1 LKTLILNSSDNFGGA
16 GRAAYRIHDSL
27 ARLDIYSEMWVNL
40 KVTDDPSVLCLN
52 DTVSKFSK
60 LVKPHLVKY
69 ITKNVFHSD
78 ELLSLGL
85 FTSSWPKL
93 INSSNFDIVN
103 LHWVNGEM
111 LSINDVAK
119 IEKPIV
125 WTLHDM
131 WAFSGAEHYSSQNHW
146 KDGYTNE
153 KFYNL
158 NKLIWNKKFNN
169 WNKKFQIV
177 TPSTWLAN
185 CVKDSRLF
193 RNWEVEVIP
202 NPIDTEKWNL
212 IDKETA
218 RNILGLSLDKKVI
231 LFCAFGDV
239 NDPRKG
245 LDLLIKSLSILDS
258 TSNNLVLLVVGSK
271 QIDIKFKNIEIRYL
285 GVLNDDISLK
295 IVYNS
300 VDILAIPSRLDNLP
314 NVALEGQACG
324 VPVIS
329 YNVGGFSDLVKHDF
343 DGYLS
348 SPFDVE
354 EFAYGIQLIID
365 NNFKHSTF
373 SYNCRTKVVNEF
385 SPSLVGSQYKN
396 IFEKYLN

>member
-1 LKTLILNSSDNFGGA
+1 MKTLILNSSDNFGGA

-52 DTVSKFSK
+52 DNISKFSK

-85 FTSSWPKL
+85 FKSSWPKL

-111 LSINDVAK
+111 LSINDIAK

-158 NKLIWNKKFNN
+158 NKLIWDKKFNN

-185 CVKDSRLF
+185 CVNESRLF
-193 RNWEVEVIP
+193 RNWEVEIIP

-212 IDKETA
+212 FDKKSA
-218 RNILGLSLDKKVI
+218 RNILGLPLDKKVI

-245 LDLLIKSLSILDS
+245 LDLLIKSLTILNS
-258 TSNNLVLLVVGSK
+258 TDQNFLLIVVGSRH
-271 QIDIKFKNIEIRYL
+271 INVKFENIEIRYM
-285 GVLNDDISLK
+285 GPLNDDLSLK
-295 IVYNS
+295 LVYNS

-314 NVALEGQACG
+314 NVALEGQA
-324 VPVIS
+324 S
-329 YNVGGFSDLVKHDF
+329 L
-343 DGYLS
+343 
-348 SPFDVE
+348 
-354 EFAYGIQLIID
+354 
-365 NNFKHSTF
+365 TF
-373 SYNCRTKVVNEF
+373 
-385 SPSLVGSQYKN
+385 
-396 IFEKYLN
+396 

>member
-1 LKTLILNSSDNFGGA
+1 
-16 GRAAYRIHDSL
+16 
-27 ARLDIYSEMWVNL
+27 
-40 KVTDDPSVLCLN
+40 
-52 DTVSKFSK
+52 
-60 LVKPHLVKY
+60 
-69 ITKNVFHSD
+69 
-78 ELLSLGL
+78 
-85 FTSSWPKL
+85 
-93 INSSNFDIVN
+93 
-103 LHWVNGEM
+103 M

-131 WAFSGAEHYSSQNHW
+131 WAFLGAEHYSSQNHW
-146 KDGYTNE
+146 KDGYTYE

-218 RNILGLSLDKKVI
+218 RKILGLSLDKKVI
-231 LFCAFGDV
+231 LCCAFGDV

-271 QIDIKFKNIEIRYL
+271 QINIKFKNIEIRYL
-285 GVLNDDISLK
+285 GVLYDDISLK

-343 DGYLS
+343 DGYLA

-365 NNFKHSTF
+365 NNIKHSTF
-373 SYNCRTKVVNEF
+373 SYNCRAKVVNEF